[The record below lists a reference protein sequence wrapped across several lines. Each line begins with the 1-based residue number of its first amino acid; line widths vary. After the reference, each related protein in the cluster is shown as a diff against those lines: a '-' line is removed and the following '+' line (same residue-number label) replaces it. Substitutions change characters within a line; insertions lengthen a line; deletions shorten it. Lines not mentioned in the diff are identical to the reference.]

1 MNIIL
6 TIIYERGYMLEL
18 IMMSL
23 LGVAYINAC
32 KEEAKEEKRLKEE
45 RELRLR
51 KRKIFLYAIK
61 HQMLYD
67 DVVSKIN
74 NNELTFEEIDND

>member
-1 MNIIL
+1 
-6 TIIYERGYMLEL
+6 
-18 IMMSL
+18 MMSL
-23 LGVAYINAC
+23 LGVAYINAR

-45 RELRLR
+45 REFRLR
-51 KRKIFLYAIK
+51 KRKVFLYAIK